1 MILVQIISLPNRKT
15 PCERAGTFTCI
26 FGADLHSTDHLTS
39 SSVGK
44 SQQQKENAKFCKQY
58 VTIFFYSFHSDYDFL
73 YDPIP
78 KYYTLDN
85 F

>member
-1 MILVQIISLPNRKT
+1 MKGLIPSLVFF
-15 PCERAGTFTCI
+15 RAN
-26 FGADLHSTDHLTS
+26 LQSTDHLTS

-44 SQQQKENAKFCKQY
+44 SQQQKENAKICKLY
-58 VTIFFYSFHSDYDFL
+58 VTLFFYSFHLDYDFV